1 VVKGSKFDFN
11 NIAESYDQWY
21 SHPVTMKIDEF
32 EKNAISTLLPS
43 PESHPGVLEVGS
55 GTGHWTKWLV
65 NNGYSVTGI
74 DISESMIRSAS
85 EKNLDNTRFIQGDF
99 METDFNEQFDITI
112 AITSLEFIPDYRK
125 AIHKMAL
132 LTRPGGVII
141 TGVLNSFSYMGLVRR
156 LKGDKDL
163 VFGNAH
169 FFSWLELKK
178 ILSTE
183 GEATLKGSTFMLP
196 YRWAIPFSSYCEA
209 IGKNLFPVF
218 GNFIAGRCQV

>member
-1 VVKGSKFDFN
+1 VVKGSLFDFN
-11 NIAESYDQWY
+11 NIAGSYDQWY
-21 SHPVTMKIDEF
+21 RHPVTMKIDEL
-32 EKNAISTLLPS
+32 EKNAISPLLPS
-43 PESHPGVLEVGS
+43 PSSHPGILEIGS

-65 NNGYSVTGI
+65 DSGYSVTGI
-74 DISESMIRSAS
+74 DISKLMIQSAR
-85 EKNLDNTRFIQGDF
+85 EKNLDNARFIQGDF

-156 LKGDKDL
+156 LKGDKDQ

-169 FFSWLELKK
+169 FFNWFELKK
-178 ILSTE
+178 ILSIE
-183 GEATLKGSTFMLP
+183 GDVTIKGSTFMLP
-196 YRWAIPFSSYCEA
+196 YRWTIPFSSSFEA
-209 IGKNLFPVF
+209 IGKNLFPFF
-218 GNFIAGRCQV
+218 GNFIVGRCRV